1 MSHSPEPANP
11 LGSSGWLRYCYD
23 FYRGESAMNT
33 KKPQARPGAYLA
45 KRYATWVYI
54 GCTHSGNGFETASRR
69 EPETAVTGPTTT

>member
-1 MSHSPEPANP
+1 
-11 LGSSGWLRYCYD
+11 
-23 FYRGESAMNT
+23 MNT